1 MIKLSMP
8 AGLLMEAAIAGG
20 VDGNKLIE
28 VLRNN
33 DLQALK
39 HIDKEET
46 SWMYLFQYAE
56 DHWESMIEAIHEGY
70 TYKFI
75 TIRGLLNLIQTKF
88 SLEENQDFS
97 MDEASIQ
104 LALNDEQLRFLQSR
118 IPEQWIFI
126 KNEAD
131 ERFNFRAILAQNQQ
145 IKS

>member
-1 MIKLSMP
+1 MP
-8 AGLLMEAAIAGG
+8 AGLLLEAANAGG
-20 VDGNKLIE
+20 VDGDKLIE
-28 VLRNN
+28 VLRNR

-88 SLEENQDFS
+88 SFTEHKDFS
-97 MDEASIQ
+97 LDDTSIR
-104 LALNDEQLRFLQSR
+104 LALNDEQLSFLQSR
-118 IPEQWIFI
+118 VPEQWIFV
-126 KNEAD
+126 KNETD
-131 ERFNFRAILAQNQQ
+131 DRFNFRAILAQPQQ